1 MKDVYQPPFIMTKAI
16 SNMKV
21 YRYIKGKGGI
31 FAMKKFLLVLFCLW
45 MLTTPVLAQK
55 SEWIDPGYDFTKA
68 KNICIDYIAAPEIV
82 DGSRDKESRD
92 VFFARAK
99 TDIVNKLAK
108 GKYNVVL
115 TNTAKAGVSGKEAAN
130 ANHSA
135 GNVQV
140 ASGDYDLLVR
150 CTVSQYD
157 IGKKFVEAHTETVM
171 VPVTA
176 TVLDITGHP
185 QTITLQEQQVYNV
198 PAGEYPA
205 AFVQARFDVINT
217 KTNQAV
223 WTWEDTREKVAEP
236 GLLNVKPKEAFTSII
251 ADFSTSLR
259 HNLKSRKPKEK

>member
-55 SEWIDPGYDFTKA
+55 SEWIDYV
-68 KNICIDYIAAPEIV
+68 AAPEIV

-92 VFFARAK
+92 VFFAQVK

-185 QTITLQEQQVYNV
+185 QTITIQEQQVYNV

-205 AFVQARFDVINT
+205 AFVQARFDVINA

-223 WTWEDTREKVAEP
+223 WTWEDTREKVAEL